1 MKWNLLTIAQFSV
14 GTHNMDLFRCPLS
27 LCFSLLIETNIFLPS
42 GNSRDPSF
50 FCGLA
55 FEQEERHVSDEATAA
70 SCEFPW
76 VLPSEYCSHV
86 EEAQSCSY
94 NLPLFIQPK
103 WLLTQLRL
111 HNTSKRLFIAQ
122 KHSLGTNY
130 QCSCWYLWAFVI
142 RPKPKKKLLFFTWPI
157 NADFRGIFCSAFWI
171 EVCCFFVLFPQIPS
185 IHLPLHSH
193 RFPHICKFMQM
204 EMLANT
210 MLKFM
215 RRIISIDNTKWKSQR
230 L

>member
-1 MKWNLLTIAQFSV
+1 
-14 GTHNMDLFRCPLS
+14 MDLFRCPLS

-111 HNTSKRLFIAQ
+111 HNTSKRLFIDQ

-130 QCSCWYLWAFVI
+130 QFV
-142 RPKPKKKLLFFTWPI
+142 LLFGLKF
-157 NADFRGIFCSAFWI
+157 
-171 EVCCFFVLFPQIPS
+171 VVFFVLFPQIPS

-215 RRIISIDNTKWKSQR
+215 RRIISIDNTK
-230 L
+230 